1 MQGSAPL
8 SPIGIIS
15 VEFLIA
21 HKDWPGSVI
30 EWDAD
35 AELHVTTVVP
45 QDLQASSALYP
56 AEVLSTVRSG
66 GAAD

>member
-15 VEFLIA
+15 AEILIA
-21 HKDWPGSVI
+21 HKGWPGSVF
-30 EWDAD
+30 EWEAD

-45 QDLQASSALYP
+45 QELQASSALYS

-66 GAAD
+66 SAAD